1 MARTAAENEASIQS
15 FRRERLGDGVQVAH
29 VTLRRGESSLL
40 HSHTRTRDTFYIVA
54 GCLTLTL
61 YERADSPRPG
71 FQAINVAPAETQET
85 HETRAAKSSRVHR
98 FRLVPG
104 SVFVIEPGVVHCA
117 ANLDHEACSFLCIE
131 GVGEYDFILAEG
143 S

>member
-1 MARTAAENEASIQS
+1 MARTAAENEASVQS
-15 FRRERLGDGVQVAH
+15 FRRERLADGVQVAH

-40 HSHTRTRDTFYIVA
+40 HSHTRTRDTFYISA

-61 YERADSPRPG
+61 YERADVPSPSFHG
-71 FQAINVAPAETQET
+71 INTGPAETREAQSG
-85 HETRAAKSSRVHR
+85 RIHR

-117 ANLDHEACSFLCIE
+117 ANLDDEACSFLCIE
-131 GVGEYDFILAEG
+131 GIGEYDFVLAEG
-143 S
+143 P

>member
-29 VTLRRGESSLL
+29 VTLRQGESSLL

-61 YERADSPRPG
+61 YERADGPSPS
-71 FQAINVAPAETQET
+71 FQSIHTAPAETHDQ
-85 HETRAAKSSRVHR
+85 TRSAKNGRVHR

>member
-1 MARTAAENEASIQS
+1 MSRTAAENEASIQS

-29 VTLRRGESSLL
+29 VTLRRGESSML

-61 YERADSPRPG
+61 YERENTPNPSFHIVNAGS
-71 FQAINVAPAETQET
+71 V
-85 HETRAAKSSRVHR
+85 ETRESSNGRVHR

-117 ANLDHEACSFLCIE
+117 ANLDDAACSFLCIE

-143 S
+143 L